1 MRKINALVVIA
12 IIGLFGEHSISS
24 ALYLAG
30 ILKYQPSYQITGR
43 RVFLIVCLH
52 LIISLFLYFKELSKR
67 KNSKVNIE
75 LVAETKIQLISGIL
89 LAVLMGVHVILYS
102 CYSAA
107 KLPESLQVRG
117 IHLIVDILFVG
128 AILRHLAVSIPRL
141 AISVGLVNSEKTY
154 IKLYKI
160 VKVILS
166 LLGLGYM
173 SGEVLF
179 YFL

>member
-1 MRKINALVVIA
+1 MRKINALVVIV
-12 IIGLFGEHSISS
+12 IIGMFGVHSISS

-43 RVFLIVCLH
+43 RVFLVVCLH
-52 LIISLFLYFKELSKR
+52 LIISLILYFKELSK
-67 KNSKVNIE
+67 KKKSKVNIA

-89 LAVLMGVHVILYS
+89 LAVLMGLHVVLYS

-107 KLPESLQVRG
+107 KIPESLQVRG
-117 IHLIVDILFVG
+117 IHLIVDMLFFGTILS
-128 AILRHLAVSIPRL
+128 HLAVSIPRL
-141 AISVGLVNSEKTY
+141 AISVGLVNRELAY
-154 IKLYKI
+154 IKVNKI
-160 VKVILS
+160 VKVILL